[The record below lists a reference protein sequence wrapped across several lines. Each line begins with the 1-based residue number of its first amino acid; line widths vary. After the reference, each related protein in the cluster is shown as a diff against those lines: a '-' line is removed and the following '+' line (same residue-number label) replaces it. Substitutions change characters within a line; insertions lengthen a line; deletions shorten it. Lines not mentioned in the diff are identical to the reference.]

1 MGIKYASKD
10 NLARRDAQL
19 AMIQLKPTSWEKIDG
34 QPDHLLTAFKKAQ
47 VAVNIMDSDP
57 DFKPTRRTTIQ
68 GVLATYLATQGI
80 RAKGCGNCPLH
91 CSILKNGTYFFCNA
105 PFSEDN
111 CTHEPGNRVHLA
123 VTDAHDDDS
132 DTPDPAMLAIN
143 RFLNDDLVDNDL
155 HREIAAACT
164 PLLKCTSSLALKL
177 SPLAVIKT
185 STTAP
190 NACTRSSPLASLVP
204 ATFHFLKTIL
214 KCNVARV
221 ICRPPRLI
229 SFFVHFHGPTFWS
242 CYSSCYFECYGI
254 CHFLEGD
261 TQSSAS
267 MTTVIFPRTL
277 F

>member
-111 CTHEPGNRVHLA
+111 CTHEPGNCVHLA

-143 RFLNDDLVDNDL
+143 RSLNDDLVDNDL

-164 PLLKCTSSLALKL
+164 PLLKCTSSLALKF

-190 NACTRSSPLASLVP
+190 NSFTRSSPLAALVS
-204 ATFHFLKTIL
+204 AILHFLRTIL
-214 KCNVARV
+214 KCNVVCV
-221 ICRPPRLI
+221 ILRAPTPNLFLCLFLWTNI
-229 SFFVHFHGPTFWS
+229 CVLLSF
-242 CYSSCYFECYGI
+242 
-254 CHFLEGD
+254 
-261 TQSSAS
+261 
-267 MTTVIFPRTL
+267 
-277 F
+277 